1 MAASQG
7 SGRDAEFVEFMA
19 AAQPG
24 LLRMARFLTG
34 SDDLARELTQD
45 ALVRAYAAWPRVR
58 REGAVAYT
66 RRIIINRRVSTWR
79 RTSREEPHNPNDAGL
94 DTPVVADGGAT
105 ERRDEVVRLLAALPE
120 RQRKVVVLRYYVD
133 LSEQQVAD
141 MMGISVGT
149 VKSSASRGLASLRQ
163 HSILTEGTES

>member
-34 SDDLARELTQD
+34 SDDQARELTQD
-45 ALVRAYAAWPRVR
+45 ALVRAYTAWPRVR
-58 REGAVAYT
+58 GEGAVAYT
-66 RRIIINRRVSTWR
+66 RRIMINRRVTGWR
-79 RTSREEPHNPNDAGL
+79 RSSREEPHDPSDVGL
-94 DTPVVADGGAT
+94 EGTVADGGGT
-105 ERRDEVVRLLAALPE
+105 ERRDEVVRLLATLPE

-163 HSILTEGTES
+163 HSILTGGTES

>member
-1 MAASQG
+1 
-7 SGRDAEFVEFMA
+7 MA
-19 AAQPG
+19 AAQPD

-45 ALVRAYAAWPRVR
+45 ALVRTYTAWPRVR

-66 RRIIINRRVSTWR
+66 RRIIINRRVNGWR
-79 RTSREEPHNPNDAGL
+79 RSAREQPRNPSDAGL
-94 DTPVVADGGAT
+94 DTPVAEGGAT

-133 LSEQQVAD
+133 LSEQQVAN

-163 HSILTEGTES
+163 LSILTKGNEP

>member
-1 MAASQG
+1 MTALQR

-24 LLRMARFLTG
+24 LLRLARFLTG

-66 RRIIINRRVSTWR
+66 RRIIVNRRVTAWH
-79 RTSREEPHNPNDAGL
+79 RTTREQPRNPSDAGL
-94 DTPVVADGGAT
+94 DMPVDDGGGT

-149 VKSSASRGLASLRQ
+149 VKSSASRGLASLRH
-163 HSILTEGTES
+163 HSTLPQRTES